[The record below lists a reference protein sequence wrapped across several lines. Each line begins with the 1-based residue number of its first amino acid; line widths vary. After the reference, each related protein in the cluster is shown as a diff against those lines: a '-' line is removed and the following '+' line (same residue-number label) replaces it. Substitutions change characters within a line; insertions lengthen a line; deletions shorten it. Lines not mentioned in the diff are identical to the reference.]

1 MDVAAFN
8 DFAAQLAL
16 LTSATAVNVSMSREK
31 YDMVVTSCNR
41 DDMRQS
47 KNGCVSKLRFCLIY
61 KPKESVRDLQCE
73 VKL

>member
-16 LTSATAVNVSMSREK
+16 LTSATAVNVSMSHEK

-41 DDMRQS
+41 DDLFVTRQS
-47 KNGCVSKLRFCLIY
+47 KNGCGSKLGFRPI
-61 KPKESVRDLQCE
+61 
-73 VKL
+73 

>member
-8 DFAAQLAL
+8 DFAVQLVL

-41 DDMRQS
+41 DDQLAKEKREGREYNS
-47 KNGCVSKLRFCLIY
+47 AVSLVRAKRRDIY
-61 KPKESVRDLQCE
+61 CY
-73 VKL
+73 